1 MSKKEEKHIWKK
13 VNELRKKGLLPLPT
27 EEDIKNEPSSLANSQ
42 YRNEELEVMEHLKE
56 ISEELDEILEGDLEE
71 KEEDNGYIPMTFIL
85 NPKQVETL
93 NKWMGHIYEKY
104 GKYGNFEYRF
114 KTTNK
119 TGYEAWVY
127 NDLVKTELFL
137 NT

>member
-1 MSKKEEKHIWKK
+1 MSKELKILKRMEERVLSINPNNK
-13 VNELRKKGLLPLPT
+13 
-27 EEDIKNEPSSLANSQ
+27 SL
-42 YRNEELEVMEHLKE
+42 
-56 ISEELDEILEGDLEE
+56 D
-71 KEEDNGYIPMTFIL
+71 EDNGYIPMTFIL